1 MKRHGVTI
9 AGSGSYVPERIL
21 TNADLEKMVDTT
33 DEWIRTRTGIEQRHI
48 AAADEPCS
56 AIAAEAAKR
65 ALATA
70 GLSAEELDLII
81 VATFT
86 GDNIFPNTGCYLQKR
101 LGAVNA
107 ACFSIEVA
115 CSGFLYGLEVGANMV
130 RSGGYRKVLVVGSEK
145 ISSVVDW
152 TDRNTCVLFGDG
164 AGAVILQ
171 QAPAG
176 HDFLLAA
183 KLGADG
189 RYTDLLHTAAGG
201 SLRPLTPDL
210 VAQHENCIK
219 MEGRE
224 IFKLAV
230 NAMCDASRAALEQA
244 GVAAD
249 QVRWVIPHQANQR
262 IISSV
267 GKYLGVPED
276 KVYVNINRYG
286 NTSAASI
293 PLALD
298 ELVRSGQV
306 ERGDLLLLTAFGGG
320 LTWGAMLIKY

>member
-1 MKRHGVTI
+1 MSSYGVTI
-9 AGSGSYVPERIL
+9 AGIGSYVPERVL
-21 TNADLEKMVDTT
+21 TNAELETMVETT
-33 DEWIRTRTGIEQRHI
+33 DEWIRTRTGIEERHI
-48 AAADEPCS
+48 ARPDEPCS
-56 AIAAEAAKR
+56 AIACEAAKR
-65 ALATA
+65 ALAA
-70 GLSAEELDLII
+70 ANLKPEEIDLIL

-86 GDNIFPNTGCYLQKR
+86 GDKTLPNTGCYLQHR

-107 ACFSIEVA
+107 ASFSMEAA
-115 CSGFLYGLEVGANMV
+115 CSGFIYGLEVGANMV
-130 RSGGYRKVLVVGSEK
+130 RSGGYRRVLVVGAEK

-164 AGAVILQ
+164 AGAVVLQ
-171 QAPAG
+171 RAPLG
-176 HDFLLAA
+176 QDCLLAV

-189 RYTDLLHTAAGG
+189 RYTELLQTPAGG
-201 SLRPLTPDL
+201 SLQPLTAEL
-210 VAQHENCIK
+210 VAQRANCIK

-230 NAMCDASRAALEQA
+230 NAMCDASRTALEQA
-244 GVAAD
+244 GVTAD
-249 QVRWVIPHQANQR
+249 QIRWVIPHQANLR

-267 GKYLGVPED
+267 GKYLGVPEE
-276 KVYVNINRYG
+276 KVYVNINRFG

-306 ERGDLLLLTAFGGG
+306 QSGDLLLLTAFGGG
-320 LTWGAMLIKY
+320 LTWGAAVVRW